1 MRQDSGAGFNGGNG
15 TASCTAEKPKLL
27 PTTKANTFAH
37 YKPEPIEFV
46 DGHGLFLA
54 DDLNFLTGAG
64 AIGKSLTSLQL
75 ACAVALPERDYPETH
90 WLGRPVRR
98 RGKVLYVSAED
109 ELKVNH
115 SRVLDIAA
123 AEAFETRL
131 LYNLEICDLSTKED
145 KALFTGQKSHVR
157 ATPLFTLLENTIRAL
172 HPALVVLDNRTQL
185 ADVDELN
192 RNAAAKVGNYLRA
205 LSKHHDTT
213 LIVLAHPSLSGLS
226 QKTGNS
232 GSTGWITTI
241 RNQVDMRKPDD
252 AEAGPDDGRRIL
264 VSQKP
269 NYGPQ
274 GRVVNMKWDMGAYRC
289 TDEPKRAG
297 SDIGRPDKARR
308 VFMRLLQTHNSQNLF
323 VSARPSSSSF
333 APKVFYSHP
342 QNENVSLKELKT
354 AMHVLLNEGQI
365 ANVAYGPPSKRQ
377 YRLEVVKCN
386 L

>member
-15 TASCTAEKPKLL
+15 TASGKAEKPKLL

-241 RNQVDMRKPDD
+241 RNQVDMRRPD
-252 AEAGPDDGRRIL
+252 EASDGPDDGRRIL

-274 GRVVNMKWDMGAYRC
+274 GHVVNVKWDMGAYRC

-297 SDIGRPDKARR
+297 ADIGSADKARR
-308 VFMRLLQTHNSQNLF
+308 VFLALLRLHNGLGIN
-323 VSARPSSSSF
+323 VSANPTANNY
-333 APKVFYSHP
+333 APKRFYVHP
-342 QNENVSLKELKT
+342 KNENISIKALTK
-354 AMHVLLNEGQI
+354 AMHELLENGQI
-365 ANVAYGPPSKRQ
+365 ASVPYGPPSAGTR
-377 YRLEVVKCN
+377 RLWVA
-386 L
+386 